1 MKRNISLLYGFSFFD
16 QFLLSDLCGRKK
28 TLLLGAVLLG
38 LAVPLI
44 LREPAPSPDA
54 EAVVRS

>member
-1 MKRNISLLYGFSFFD
+1 MKRNISPLGLW
-16 QFLLSDLCGRKK
+16 GRKK
-28 TLLLGAVLLG
+28 TFLLGAVLLC